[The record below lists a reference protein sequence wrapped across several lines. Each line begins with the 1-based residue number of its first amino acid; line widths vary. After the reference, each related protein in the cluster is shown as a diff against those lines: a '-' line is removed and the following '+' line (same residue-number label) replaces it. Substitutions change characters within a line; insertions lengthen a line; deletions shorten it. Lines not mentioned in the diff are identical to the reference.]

1 MEHEAALDRLPPKAR
16 AIALRAR
23 DQGMNKKD
31 LAALLGIEVEAVG
44 PFLEVAVEKLRGP
57 GGRVAL

>member
-1 MEHEAALDRLPPKAR
+1 MKRMAALDRLLPTH

-44 PFLEVAVEKLRGP
+44 PFLEVADEKLR
-57 GGRVAL
+57 ALESEPL

>member
-1 MEHEAALDRLPPKAR
+1 MEREAALDRLPPAH

-44 PFLEVAVEKLRGP
+44 PFLEVAVEKLR
-57 GGRVAL
+57 ALEGESL